1 MRAALSK
8 EKTGVVAVAG
18 HAGCGHCHSH
28 NQYIQDDS
36 GGLAVVLTLFQE
48 ATGLSLN
55 IKDIRV
61 KTGAAG
67 SLEVETEGG
76 GLGWAAP
83 RRGITL
89 HEGRLARTLIGRD
102 ARRTQALV
110 LEAFGRFYGQGA
122 HETPVA
128 LQAALANAALDT
140 FVKNY
145 PQDFRA
151 EYEDQEGSCG
161 LMAGTVLDIGGI
173 PVSVLGTVNASEGGL
188 GPNEDQEG
196 NSPLGRKGKLMA
208 QLGMLSLPT
217 IVVEGKVYTPK
228 FCNQLTSGTFLVR
241 ADDRADNPHVAQ
253 AIAKAADQ
261 LGYPVQVLR
270 DVMARVPGAM
280 KSQTMQLADR
290 IMELG
295 ARLKEASYAR
305 EKVEILGELALLVSQ
320 DGGGIS
326 FMSNSLNDIL
336 GGVGMYPGTSAVF
349 SYLVPPSFYREYVF
363 PYLTEKD
370 VEDFTA
376 LTKGSVLQLN
386 NVLPQALAHLE
397 ENRYTGDLDEL
408 LIEKGEAHD

>member
-8 EKTGVVAVAG
+8 EKKGILAVAG

-48 ATGLSLN
+48 ATGLSLA

-76 GLGWAAP
+76 GLGLATP

-89 HEGRLARTLIGRD
+89 HEGRLARSLVGRD

-110 LEAFGRFYGQGA
+110 LEAFGRFYGQGI

-128 LQAALANAALDT
+128 LQSAIANAALDT
-140 FVKNY
+140 FAKNF
-145 PQDFRA
+145 PCQFRA
-151 EYEDQEGSCG
+151 EYEDREGSSG

-188 GPNEDQEG
+188 GPNEDLEG
-196 NSPLGRKGKLMA
+196 NSPVGRKGKLMED
-208 QLGMLSLPT
+208 LGMLSLPT

-228 FCNQLTSGTFLVR
+228 LCSKLESGTFLVR
-241 ADDRADNPHVAQ
+241 ADDEADNPHVAR
-253 AIAKAADQ
+253 AIARAAEKI
-261 LGYPVQVLR
+261 GFPVLLLR
-270 DVMARVPGAM
+270 DVMARIPGTMEA
-280 KSQTMQLADR
+280 QTAQLADK
-290 IMELG
+290 IMALG
-295 ARLKEASYAR
+295 SGLKEAAYAH
-305 EKVEILGELALLVSQ
+305 EKVKILAELASLVSQ
-320 DGGGIS
+320 DGGGVS
-326 FMSNSLNDIL
+326 FMSNSLHDVV
-336 GGVGMYPGTSAVF
+336 GGVGMLPGTSAVF
-349 SYLVPPSFYREYVF
+349 SYLVPSSFYRENVF
-363 PYLTEKD
+363 PFLTEKD

-376 LTKGSVLQLN
+376 LTKHSLLEIKA
-386 NVLPQALAHLE
+386 VLPEALRHLQE
-397 ENRYTGDLDEL
+397 HKYSGDLN
-408 LIEKGEAHD
+408 G